1 MSCKIERL
9 LTSNNSVVL
18 RVSGRIDEDHV
29 DTLKEVLGRE
39 KGEIVL
45 DLTEVSLV
53 GRDAVKFL
61 AASEANGIL
70 LRNCPGYIR
79 EWVARVRSRSG
90 AYSRTREQ
98 ES

>member
-18 RVSGRIDEDHV
+18 RVSGWIDEDQV
-29 DTLKEVLGRE
+29 DTLKEVLRRE

-45 DLTEVSLV
+45 DLTEVNLV
-53 GRDAVKFL
+53 DRDAVKFL

-79 EWVARVRSRSG
+79 EWVARERSRSG
-90 AYSRTREQ
+90 TYSRSREQ
-98 ES
+98 ER

>member
-53 GRDAVKFL
+53 DRDAVKFL
-61 AASEANGIL
+61 AASEANGIV

-90 AYSRTREQ
+90 AYIRTREQ
-98 ES
+98 ER

>member
-18 RVSGRIDEDHV
+18 RVSGRIDEDQV
-29 DTLKEVLGRE
+29 DTLKEVFGRE

-53 GRDAVKFL
+53 DRDAVKFL

-79 EWVARVRSRSG
+79 EWVARERSRSG
-90 AYSRTREQ
+90 AYVRTREQ
-98 ES
+98 ER

>member
-18 RVSGRIDEDHV
+18 RVSGRIDEDQV
-29 DTLKEVLGRE
+29 DTLKEVLGRG

-53 GRDAVKFL
+53 DRHAVKLL

-79 EWVARVRSRSG
+79 EWVARERSRSG
-90 AYSRTREQ
+90 TYSRSREQ
-98 ES
+98 ER